1 MSRETL
7 ANDIGRACDIMRR
20 DNNCGG
26 IMEYLEHLSWLM
38 FLKFLDSQEGIFEA
52 EASIAGRPYTRIIE
66 ENFQWSSWARKDF
79 SGEEL
84 LSFVHNKLIPYL
96 QSLTGSPERD
106 IISSVFSDRNVVVM
120 ASPYNLKDV
129 IEIVDGVDFQNADDI
144 HTVSFVYEDL
154 LKKLGSEN
162 RLAGEFYTPRPTVRF
177 MVEVVGSQIGETVY
191 DPACGTCGFLAESY
205 VKMKEAVKGSR
216 DHEVLQRHTF
226 FGQEKKP
233 LPALLGLMNMVLHGV
248 LTPTVRR
255 RNTLEENIRDIT
267 ERYDVILTNPP
278 FGGKENPQIQQNFPV
293 RSQSTELLFLQ
304 HIMKKLKTSGSAATP
319 RCGMVVPE
327 GTLFRGGAFVQ
338 VKRDLLQN
346 LNVHT
351 IVSLPS
357 GAFAPYSDVK
367 TALLF
372 FDRSGPTRN
381 VWYYELPLPS
391 GLKKFSKGRPLL
403 DEHFDDCRKK
413 LKTREVSDNSWF
425 VSADEIA
432 NREYDLT
439 ARNPN
444 TRPVIETRSPVEVLA
459 TVMERETEI
468 SSILREVQELLENS
482 DDRE

>member
-26 IMEYLEHLSWLM
+26 IMEYVEHLSWLM

-66 ENFQWSSWARKDF
+66 ENFKWSSWARKDVP
-79 SGEEL
+79 GGEL

-96 QSLTGSPERD
+96 QSLRGSPERD
-106 IISSVFSDRNVVVM
+106 IIRSVFSDRNVVVM

-162 RLAGEFYTPRPTVRF
+162 RLAGEFYTPRPIVRF
-177 MVEVVGSQIGETVY
+177 MVEVVGSQIGEKVY
-191 DPACGTCGFLAESY
+191 DPASGTCGFLAESY
-205 VKMKEAVKGSR
+205 VKMKEEVKGSR
-216 DHEVLQRHTF
+216 DHEVLQRDTF

-304 HIMKKLKTSGSAATP
+304 HIMKNLKTSGSATTP
-319 RCGMVVPE
+319 RCGVVVPE
-327 GTLFRGGAFVQ
+327 GTLFRSGAFAQ

-346 LNVHT
+346 FNIHT

-367 TALLF
+367 TAILF
-372 FDRSGPTRN
+372 FDRSRPTQDI
-381 VWYYELPLPS
+381 WYYELPLPT
-391 GLKKFSKGRPLL
+391 GMQRFSKGSPIL
-403 DEHFDDCRKK
+403 DEHFDDCREK
-413 LKTREVSDNSWF
+413 LKTREVSENSWF
-425 VSADEIA
+425 VSADEVVKRGY
-432 NREYDLT
+432 NLT
-439 ARNPN
+439 ARNPQKPSEAKA
-444 TRPVIETRSPVEVLA
+444 RPPGKILA
-459 TVMERETEI
+459 SLMERETKL
-468 SSILREVQELLENS
+468 SSILGELEELLGSN
-482 DDRE
+482 DAR